1 MVTNNPLALPNY
13 NRPCY
18 RFVGSKVQDGILL
31 FSDIALGYRAA
42 IIFFID
48 RVVRFNNNTIRKLI
62 LLPLYSDFDIIELK
76 DYFNS
81 HNVDVDKPFNCID
94 DLLLFISLMAYK
106 VTRSRVT
113 VDTLRLYCTQ
123 YGLYSS
129 SSLLPR
135 YPSREP
141 KQGS

>member
-13 NRPCY
+13 KGSCF
-18 RFVGSKVQDGILL
+18 RFAGSRVQDGILI

-48 RVVRFNNNTIRKLI
+48 RVVRHNNNTIRKLL
-62 LLPLYSDFDIIELK
+62 LLPLYYDFDLIDLK
-76 DYFNS
+76 DYFNM
-81 HNVDVDKPFNCID
+81 HNVDIDKPFNCID

-106 VTRSRVT
+106 VTRSRVN

-135 YPSREP
+135 YPLREP
-141 KQGS
+141 IQGS

>member
-1 MVTNNPLALPNY
+1 MVTNNPLALPNF

-18 RFVGSKVQDGILL
+18 RFAGSRVQDGILL

-48 RVVRFNNNTIRKLI
+48 RVVRHNNNTIRKLI
-62 LLPLYSDFDIIELK
+62 LLPLYSDIDIIELK
-76 DYFNS
+76 DYFTS
-81 HNVDVDKPFNCID
+81 YYVDIDEPFNCID
-94 DLLLFISLMAYK
+94 DLLKFISLMAYK

-113 VDTLRLYCTQ
+113 VDTLRLFCTQ

-135 YPSREP
+135 YTLRESI
-141 KQGS
+141 QGS